1 MKLQLPQ
8 ALKTPNVYS
17 IIYFFARMT
26 TRSTFQREEKRFPM
40 IIAFPAR
47 LGIASNSTVTILTG
61 DWSCT
66 SVKTSIRRL
75 AVMAK
80 ADERKRFR
88 GFHKD
93 PEGPPH

>member
-17 IIYFFARMT
+17 TIYFFAKMT

-47 LGIASNSTVTILTG
+47 LATTSNSTVTILTG
-61 DWSCT
+61 D
-66 SVKTSIRRL
+66 
-75 AVMAK
+75 
-80 ADERKRFR
+80 
-88 GFHKD
+88 
-93 PEGPPH
+93 